1 MANSPVTRGRRTI
14 CRRYQVLS
22 WLASEL
28 GRPISFAECQVVCKL
43 LDSSKERG
51 KIRSLNRLKERMLT
65 EEWQSFYPLLD
76 LHKLEESLRRA
87 ESARVTM
94 FRKHVAKLNTP
105 VRELTQNRQDSMRQL
120 WMNRMRNFVVPV
132 GYEPVPGPAFDE
144 MWLVNE

>member
-22 WLASEL
+22 WLAAEL

-105 VRELTQNRQDSMRQL
+105 IPERADRSLYAMWQ
-120 WMNRMRNFVVPV
+120 RMRLEVLA
-132 GYEPVPGPAFDE
+132 EPGVAWWTE
-144 MWLVNE
+144 